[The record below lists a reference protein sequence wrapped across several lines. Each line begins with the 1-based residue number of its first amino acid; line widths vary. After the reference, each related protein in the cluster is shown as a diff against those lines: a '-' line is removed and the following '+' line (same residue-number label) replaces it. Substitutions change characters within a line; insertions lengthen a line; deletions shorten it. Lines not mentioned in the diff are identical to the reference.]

1 MKRRHWST
9 TVRERVLERFGGI
22 CQMCKRST
30 DERGFDLD
38 HHIPLAIGGED
49 VEDNLRPL
57 CVPCH
62 RLKTRGDVGDIAKAK
77 RRHAAHIGARAPS
90 RHPMPGGRASPW
102 RKRMDGSV
110 VRRDVWRPNGG
121 TVDTF

>member
-1 MKRRHWST
+1 MRRAWST
-9 TVRERVLERFGGI
+9 TVRKRVHERFGGL
-22 CQMCKRST
+22 CQMCFRPT

-62 RLKTRGDVGDIAKAK
+62 RLKTRGDVADIARAK
-77 RRHAAHIGARAPS
+77 RREANHIGARAPS
-90 RHPMPGGRASPW
+90 RNPIPGGRRTPW
-102 RKRMDGSV
+102 KM
-110 VRRDVWRPNGG
+110 
-121 TVDTF
+121 TFG